1 MHRDIMARNTYQ
13 RITDSFYLWIN
24 TKNRQP
30 TAGAETYAFAQQM
43 LPLLDWKGPGEI
55 VQRNMV
61 FTNPQVYVLQQI
73 VPTGIAGIAAGQ
85 IAAATLN
92 QQITQMEQNM
102 SSQSG

>member
-1 MHRDIMARNTYQ
+1 MASKNLMQ
-13 RITDSFYLWIN
+13 EFTDRFYLWID

-30 TAGAETYAFAQQM
+30 TAGAETFAFARQM
-43 LPLLDWKGPGEI
+43 LPLMDWKGPGEI

-61 FTNPQVYVLQQI
+61 ITTPQVYVIQQV

-92 QQITQMEQNM
+92 QSITDMLA
-102 SSQSG
+102 QSGTGG